1 MSNRVYIL
9 RGDIRKSSVVYG
21 YYKSLEG
28 AHKALVRQE
37 LSFGLKGYSNKYA
50 APLSDEEEARDLFE
64 PTTNLYYGRLFIQSN
79 ILND

>member
-28 AHKALVRQE
+28 AHKALVKQE

-50 APLSDEEEARDLFE
+50 APLSDEEQARDIFE
-64 PTTNLYYGRLFIQSN
+64 RNGDYYGRLFIQSN